1 MLNVESI
8 LKHIADMCSVAIGD
22 KELCE
27 RAAGKA
33 VSVINDN
40 RIEYAKDTPAGR
52 VVFVTAWR
60 YNFDTLDINVDK
72 DRGEVMFVF
81 KKLAMP
87 ALVLTV
93 SRQQESV
100 FMVSSE
106 LVGMYNT
113 HDEILLTTIKNI
125 VKGRP

>member
-1 MLNVESI
+1 MLSVESV
-8 LKHIADMCSVAIGD
+8 LKHIADMCSAAIGD

-33 VSVINDN
+33 ASVINDN
-40 RIEYAKDTPAGR
+40 RIEYVKDTPAGR

-87 ALVLTV
+87 ALVLTM
-93 SRQQESV
+93 SRRQESAV
-100 FMVSSE
+100 MVSSE

-113 HDEILLTTIKNI
+113 YDEILLTTIKNI
-125 VKGRP
+125 VKGKL

>member
-8 LKHIADMCSVAIGD
+8 LKHIADMCSAAIGD

-40 RIEYAKDTPAGR
+40 RIEYAKDTPADR

>member
-1 MLNVESI
+1 MLSVESV
-8 LKHIADMCSVAIGD
+8 LKHLADMCAAAIHD

-27 RAAGKA
+27 RAARLA
-33 VSVINDN
+33 ASVVNDN

-60 YNFDTLDINVDK
+60 YNFDTLDINVDR

-81 KKLAMP
+81 KRLAMP
-87 ALVLTV
+87 ALVLTM
-93 SRQQESV
+93 SRQQESAV
-100 FMVSSE
+100 MVSSE

-113 HDEILLTTIKNI
+113 HNEILLTTIKKI
-125 VKGRP
+125 VKGKL

>member
-1 MLNVESI
+1 M
-8 LKHIADMCSVAIGD
+8 LKHLADMCSAVIGD

-33 VSVINDN
+33 ASAISDN
-40 RIEYAKDTPAGR
+40 RIEYVKDTPAGR

-93 SRQQESV
+93 SRQQESAV
-100 FMVSSE
+100 MVSPE
-106 LVGMYNT
+106 LIGMYNM

-125 VKGRP
+125 VKGKL

>member
-8 LKHIADMCSVAIGD
+8 LKHIADMCSAAIGD